1 MSKEIGS
8 VTRPIIGIGRPGCL
22 VLAAILFTTWSFA
35 SLAYFPALVLSFNSS
50 LTAWSFASSVSLSCF
65 YLCNFQTEL
74 SPINNID
81 KNTRLCISIVN
92 KMTST
97 TTSKTKTKAKK
108 AATTGRG
115 SKTSRLGDCN
125 QYNGVT
131 LPTGACERRRV
142 RNKLT
147 AMVHRKKKQDA
158 LNTAKEEVA
167 ACDIEI
173 NRLKLQLNDVSS
185 SYIYLCLCL
194 SH

>member
-1 MSKEIGS
+1 MLPRVAISLYL
-8 VTRPIIGIGRPGCL
+8 CL
-22 VLAAILFTTWSFA
+22 VLCFLG
-35 SLAYFPALVLSFNSS
+35 LSI
-50 LTAWSFASSVSLSCF
+50 CF

-81 KNTRLCISIVN
+81 KNTRLCISIIN

-131 LPTGACERRRV
+131 LPTDACERRRV
-142 RNKLT
+142 RNKLS